1 MAADRH
7 LLKPLRPLAAGAFY
21 CASAFFLGGCSVV
34 AVGAAAVSV
43 TATAVGLAADAAV
56 GTVKVVGKGVGKA
69 YDMATGEEQDNSG
82 ITVRYR
88 ERRPGETFP
97 PQQPSEP
104 PPLQAQP
111 SEPPPLQAQPSPA
124 ARPAAVPETA
134 IPSSP

>member
-1 MAADRH
+1 MGKGDR
-7 LLKPLRPLAAGAFY
+7 KTAKGKRY
-21 CASAFFLGGCSVV
+21 NASYGISRSHVSKV

-111 SEPPPLQAQPSPA
+111 SPA
-124 ARPAAVPETA
+124 ARPAAAPETA